1 MPVNTWVDSLPRIAP
16 RPVNRSG
23 ILKNVDVHARFFF
36 VCHSCGAT
44 IIPHEEDES
53 KIEKYKYLLLEK
65 DRSK

>member
-53 KIEKYKYLLLEK
+53 KIVK
-65 DRSK
+65 